1 MIREITLGQYYKGNS
16 VLHRLDPRTKVAGT
30 VLYII
35 SLFIGKSIAA
45 YHLAG
50 VFLAVM
56 VKIST
61 VPFSYMVRGLKA
73 VFTIL
78 IFSVVL
84 NMFFIPGEVI
94 VDFGFCDISREGL
107 QTAIFMAIRL
117 VFLILGSSLMTL
129 TTTPNQLTDGMEK
142 LLKPLK
148 KLKIPVHEISMMMA
162 IALRFIPILTEELD
176 KIMKAQM
183 ARGAEFDQG
192 NLIQK
197 VKSVVPILVP
207 LFVSAVRRANDL
219 AMAMESRC
227 YHGGEGRTKMKP
239 LIYEQRD
246 YIAYAIVGIYLAVMI
261 GMRVIR

>member
-16 VLHRLDPRTKVAGT
+16 VLHRLDPRTKVVGT

-45 YHLAG
+45 YLLAG

-246 YIAYAIVGIYLAVMI
+246 YIAYAIVVIYLAVMI